1 MMCASTVLF
10 KRLEEGRWSE
20 GRPVYKRD
28 RGSWGLDILGLNLA
42 IGDGRE
48 SVLSIKEEFNSWS
61 ISGSTTS
68 EGEWASKGKWIDG
81 GQATNSPVSVNKWWY
96 YDGTDWIEGG
106 INVSCKTVS

>member
-20 GRPVYKRD
+20 GRPVYKREL
-28 RGSWGLDILGLNLA
+28 GSWGVNILGLNLA
-42 IGDGRE
+42 IGDSRE
-48 SVLSIKEEFNSWS
+48 SVLSIREVSDSWS
-61 ISGSTTS
+61 ISSSTTS
-68 EGEWASKGKWIDG
+68 KGEWIDG